1 MPRPLL
7 IQTTV
12 RTGSGFAAALLLI
25 ATISFVTATLSRVSF
40 ARQDD
45 SVASPGHPEDLIAV
59 LGEDRGRHWGSPNKL
74 LPSPDSKRV
83 YLCESLGFVSA
94 FETETLK
101 RVLQFRPHQERC
113 LDIALIDSGKKLVT
127 ISTDGTV
134 ALWNLESETPEE
146 LDRLKVLTDPK
157 GPIWMN
163 LSFGRSAD
171 RVAVR
176 SVDTKDYNRGD
187 DDSDKQSLAIL
198 DVKDNRFVRRFDL
211 PASADAAWEFAISHD
226 GKWLVTC
233 ENKQSASNI
242 ERPNGSAGH
251 SYFDA
256 TLVVRDLTT
265 ESGAVVSK
273 TPHKTVEQLQF
284 APDGRLWAHDP
295 DFVPE
300 RQSHTWSVENGKL
313 VNQKSIPAISSR
325 FKPLVFDSDGS
336 RMAFGAQENL
346 SVSSNDDNGA
356 TVKLA
361 TGRNANPAFLNNG
374 SLIVSTSPI
383 LQRWDR
389 DGETYTMRPNPTGH
403 QSQVQ
408 GLLFDPRT
416 NSLLS
421 AGNDRVREWSL
432 SELAS
437 GEPVLSERLPFDN
450 VRKMWLWPRGK
461 GFLLSRTTE
470 DGHHVIQGVRRSGKK
485 MLSRFKIDF
494 GSAGKDSAWC
504 AALHPSEP
512 ILVTGHWDRHI
523 RTWDISSSKPKK
535 LAEWQAHSGHV
546 CDIAFSQDGKMLASA
561 GWDKKTILWT
571 MPEDLQSKPTDQ
583 VTIGEHEDHVRSVTI
598 SPDSRFVASGGQDG
612 QILLWD
618 QKNPDSPRSLMH
630 PEDPK
635 PSIQLV
641 NAGKRWFPTIQSFG
655 DAIAIR

>member
-1 MPRPLL
+1 MRLF
-7 IQTTV
+7 IGDRSV
-12 RTGSGFAAALLLI
+12 RAGSGFAATLLFI
-25 ATISFVTATLSRVSF
+25 ATISFVTAALSRVSF

-59 LGEDRGRHWGSPNKL
+59 LGEDRGRHWGGPNKL

-94 FETETLK
+94 FDTETLK

-134 ALWNLESETPEE
+134 ALWNLESETPQE

-163 LSFGRSAD
+163 LSFGRNAD

-176 SVDTKDYNRGD
+176 CVDTKDYNRGE
-187 DDSDKQSLAIL
+187 DDSDKQSLTIL
-198 DVKDNRFVRRFDL
+198 DVKNNRFVKRFDL

-233 ENKQSASNI
+233 ENKQSASDI
-242 ERPNGSAGH
+242 KRPDGSAEYT
-251 SYFDA
+251 YFDA

-265 ESGAVVSK
+265 EDATVVSK
-273 TPHKTVEQLQF
+273 TPHKTVKQLQF

-295 DFVPE
+295 HFVPE
-300 RQSHTWSVENGKL
+300 QQSHTWSVEDGKL
-313 VNQKSIPAISSR
+313 VNQESIPAISST
-325 FKPLVFDSDGS
+325 FTPLVFNLDGS
-336 RMAFGAQENL
+336 RMAFGSQENL
-346 SVSSNDDNGA
+346 SVSSNDDTGETA
-356 TVKLA
+356 ILA
-361 TGRNANPAFLNNG
+361 TGRNANPAFLSNG
-374 SLIVSTSPI
+374 SLIVSTPPM

-437 GEPVLSERLPFDN
+437 GAPVLSERLPFDN
-450 VRKMWLWPRGK
+450 IREMWLWPRGK
-461 GFLLSRTTE
+461 GFLLSRTTD
-470 DGHHVIQGVRRSGKK
+470 DGHQVIQGVRRSGKK

-494 GSAGKDSAWC
+494 GSDGQGIS
-504 AALHPSEP
+504 
-512 ILVTGHWDRHI
+512 LVRGIASYRANFGDR
-523 RTWDISSSKPKK
+523 TLGP
-535 LAEWQAHSGHV
+535 EHSYLGYQFV
-546 CDIAFSQDGKMLASA
+546 KA
-561 GWDKKTILWT
+561 KKTCGVAGAQRTRLRYRVLARWKDARVGWLGQENDSLDDARRLAVEANRPSHDRRTRRSCTVGNHFSRQSICCIWRTGWT
-571 MPEDLQSKPTDQ
+571 
-583 VTIGEHEDHVRSVTI
+583 
-598 SPDSRFVASGGQDG
+598 DSFMG
-612 QILLWD
+612 
-618 QKNPDSPRSLMH
+618 PRKS
-630 PEDPK
+630 
-635 PSIQLV
+635 
-641 NAGKRWFPTIQSFG
+641 
-655 DAIAIR
+655 